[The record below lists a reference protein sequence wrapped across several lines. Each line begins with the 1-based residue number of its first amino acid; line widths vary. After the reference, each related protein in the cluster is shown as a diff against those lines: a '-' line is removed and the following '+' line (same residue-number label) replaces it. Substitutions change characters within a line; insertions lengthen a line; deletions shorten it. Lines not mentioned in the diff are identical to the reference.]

1 MSTVEKYKEI
11 FYGKSFFFFPD
22 SQLEIPLAR
31 FFSTELG
38 VSLSEVGTPYLNK
51 RLLAKE
57 IASLPKGT
65 LIVEGQN
72 VDQQIERCFDAS
84 PDITVCGLGL
94 ANPLEAKGITTKW
107 SIELVFTPIHGFD
120 QVGDL
125 LSIFAKP
132 ILRNQQLNFKVDADR
147 EVIS

>member
-1 MSTVEKYKEI
+1 MEKYKEI
-11 FYGKSFFFFPD
+11 FYGKNFFFFPD

-31 FFSTELG
+31 FLSTELG

-57 IASLPKGT
+57 IESLPKGT

-72 VDQQIERCFDAS
+72 VDKQIERCFDAS
-84 PDITVCGLGL
+84 PDMTVCGLGL
-94 ANPLEAKGITTKW
+94 ANPLEAKGMTTKW

-125 LSIFAKP
+125 LNIFAKP
-132 ILRNQQLNFKVDADR
+132 ILRNQQLNFKVDTER
-147 EVIS
+147 EVVS